1 MSDQSS
7 QTLDEIIAS
16 GQRSEAAGDW
26 ATAEQEY
33 RRADELGS
41 AEGAYRLGLLLY
53 NKGLTAAYMPVLE
66 RAMERGHPEAVAALM
81 APLSDPQVSASL
93 PDVQRGDEEGRGVSS
108 FALGTILEERG
119 DIEGAKAA
127 YRRAIDRGHVAASTN
142 LGILLFNSGEVG
154 PAKEALRAA
163 EVGGDEMAT
172 EKLRQIAEMGH

>member
-7 QTLDEIIAS
+7 QTVDAIVAS
-16 GQRSEAAGDW
+16 AQRNEADGDW

-33 RRADELGS
+33 RQAEELGS

-53 NKGLTAAYMPVLE
+53 NKGLISACVPVLQ
-66 RAMERGHPEAVAALM
+66 RALERGHPDAASALT
-81 APLSDPQVSASL
+81 APFSDPEVSDSL
-93 PDVQRGDEEGRGVSS
+93 PDVQRGDEAGRGVSS
-108 FALGTILEERG
+108 FALGTICEERG

-142 LGILLFNSGEVG
+142 LGLLPFNSGEVG

-163 EVGGDEMAT
+163 EAGGDELAT
-172 EKLRQIAEMGH
+172 EKLRQIAEMGF